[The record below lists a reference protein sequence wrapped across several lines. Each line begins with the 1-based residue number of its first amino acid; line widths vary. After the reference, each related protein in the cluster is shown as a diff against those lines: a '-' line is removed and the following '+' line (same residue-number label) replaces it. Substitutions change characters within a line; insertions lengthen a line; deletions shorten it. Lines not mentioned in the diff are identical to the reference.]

1 MDRIFNQER
10 DLNISCMTYR
20 DAEYHAKVIREGV
33 KKNGFFWDFVPNIGP
48 HPPTAQV
55 WDSTLEVKNAS

>member
-20 DAEYHAKVIREGV
+20 DAEYRAKVIREGV
-33 KKNGFFWDFVPNIGP
+33 KKTVFFGTLSQTSDPT
-48 HPPTAQV
+48 HPPRSFGTPL
-55 WDSTLEVKNAS
+55 SEK